1 MISNMTAV
9 PWEKLVEEA
18 DKCVLLCSN
27 CHRIIHANNEVKYF
41 DNTHSRHRDRRS
53 NSDQGSLFSDS
64 ELPRTSGHSRLRGS
78 PELPTTEGW
87 VGEARESGSDS
98 VAQRSGVRLSNTD
111 EDLS

>member
-1 MISNMTAV
+1 MTAV
-9 PWEKLVEEA
+9 TWERLVEEA

-27 CHRIIHANNEVKYF
+27 CHRAIHANNEVQYF
-41 DNTHSRHRDRRS
+41 DNTNSRHRDRRS

-64 ELPRTSGHSRLRGS
+64 ELPRVKRHSSLRGS
-78 PELPTTEGW
+78 PELPTTEGR

-98 VAQRSGVRLSNTD
+98 VAQRAGVRLSNTN